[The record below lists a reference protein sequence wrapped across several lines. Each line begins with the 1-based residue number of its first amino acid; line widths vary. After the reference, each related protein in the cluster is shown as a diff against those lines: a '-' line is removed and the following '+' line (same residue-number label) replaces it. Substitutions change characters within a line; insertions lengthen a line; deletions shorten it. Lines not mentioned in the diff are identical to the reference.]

1 MKKNIYYFLAFICV
15 VSLSSCYT
23 TQSVPYNDYKFSLVD
38 QQGNVKDTGDALTYV
53 DSSIIASFAVGKK
66 DISMV
71 MKNQTTGTI
80 KVLWDESLFIKNGS
94 PGKVMH
100 GGVKFTD
107 RNQSMPPSVVP
118 AGTTFEDVIV
128 PTDNVYWREGYYSQ
142 YGSSPGGWEKKDLL
156 PSYTSKGDQFG
167 VFMPMTVGGS
177 TKEYNFNFKVNDVK
191 TEYKQVRTMDVA
203 KTTWLTVGIT
213 MVPLIILLASY

>member
-1 MKKNIYYFLAFICV
+1 MKKTTFYIIAFLCV

-23 TQSVPYNDYKFSLVD
+23 TQSVPYNNYTVSLVD
-38 QQGNVKDTGDALTYV
+38 EKGAVTDSGEALTYV

-71 MKNQTTGTI
+71 LKNQTSNTI
-80 KVLWDESLFIKNGS
+80 KILWDETLFIRNGS

-100 GGVKFTD
+100 AGVKYTD

-118 AGTTFEDVIV
+118 AGTTFDDVII

-142 YGSSPGGWEKKDLL
+142 YGSNPGGWEKKDLL
-156 PSYTSKGDQFG
+156 PSYTSTGDKFG
-167 VFMPMTVGGS
+167 VFMPMTVNGS
-177 TKEYNFNFKVNDVK
+177 TKEYNFNFKVDGSK
-191 TEYKQVRTMDVA
+191 TEYKQQRTMNVA
-203 KTTWLTVGIT
+203 GTTFLILGISL
-213 MVPLIILLASY
+213 VPLLFLL